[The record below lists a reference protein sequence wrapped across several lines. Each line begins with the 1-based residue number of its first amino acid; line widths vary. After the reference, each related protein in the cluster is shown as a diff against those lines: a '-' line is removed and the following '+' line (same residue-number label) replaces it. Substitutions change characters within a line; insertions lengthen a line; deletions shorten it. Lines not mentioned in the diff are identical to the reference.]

1 MKIEVLYVAGCPS
14 RRAAVRLVRSLAV
27 AQGVMADVREV
38 LVKDRRMADE
48 LKFPGSPTIR
58 VNGRDVA
65 GEGLEEGTFALSCRL
80 YPGSQQAGLPP
91 AEWIRR
97 AMMEAAEGGPR

>member
-1 MKIEVLYVAGCPS
+1 MRIEVLYVAGCPS
-14 RRAAVRLVRSLAV
+14 RRAAVRLVRNVAA
-27 AQGVMADVREV
+27 AQGVVAQICEV
-38 LVKDRRMADE
+38 LVKDREMADE

-65 GEGLEEGTFALSCRL
+65 GEGPEDGTFALSCRL
-80 YPGSQQAGLPP
+80 YPGCWHTGLPP

-97 AMMEAAEGGPR
+97 AMMEAAEGGPK